1 MHEEALLS
9 EDADVLSGGTSS
21 TNDPLLAVLQSLNKN
36 MAVMGE
42 SLRSLQQNG
51 EAQTSPTAESGK
63 KRKSPSTGDDSDSE
77 VSDADKLLASNKR
90 PKVVTGQTCEDD
102 ESDPLLDEIA

>member
-9 EDADVLSGGTSS
+9 EDTDVLSGGTSS

-42 SLRSLQQNG
+42 SLRSSKQNG
-51 EAQTSPTAESGK
+51 EAQTSRTAESTK
-63 KRKSPSTGDDSDSE
+63 KT
-77 VSDADKLLASNKR
+77 
-90 PKVVTGQTCEDD
+90 
-102 ESDPLLDEIA
+102 EIPINRG